1 QLTADGG
8 WLNGYYTTSSSS
20 ELIAIEIEK
29 HLALACILKNV
40 IRNHHKL
47 YSGGV

>member
-1 QLTADGG
+1 
-8 WLNGYYTTSSSS
+8 
-20 ELIAIEIEK
+20 
-29 HLALACILKNV
+29 ALACILKNV

>member
-1 QLTADGG
+1 
-8 WLNGYYTTSSSS
+8 
-20 ELIAIEIEK
+20 EK

>member
-1 QLTADGG
+1 
-8 WLNGYYTTSSSS
+8 
-20 ELIAIEIEK
+20 K
-29 HLALACILKNV
+29 HLAVTCILKNV

>member
-1 QLTADGG
+1 
-8 WLNGYYTTSSSS
+8 TSSSS

>member
-1 QLTADGG
+1 
-8 WLNGYYTTSSSS
+8 
-20 ELIAIEIEK
+20 
-29 HLALACILKNV
+29 LALACILKNV

>member
-1 QLTADGG
+1 LT
-8 WLNGYYTTSSSS
+8 
-20 ELIAIEIEK
+20 
-29 HLALACILKNV
+29 CILKNV

>member
-1 QLTADGG
+1 
-8 WLNGYYTTSSSS
+8 
-20 ELIAIEIEK
+20 
-29 HLALACILKNV
+29 HLALTCILKNV

>member
-1 QLTADGG
+1 
-8 WLNGYYTTSSSS
+8 
-20 ELIAIEIEK
+20 
-29 HLALACILKNV
+29 LALTCILKNV

>member
-1 QLTADGG
+1 ALT
-8 WLNGYYTTSSSS
+8 
-20 ELIAIEIEK
+20 
-29 HLALACILKNV
+29 CILKNV

>member
-1 QLTADGG
+1 
-8 WLNGYYTTSSSS
+8 
-20 ELIAIEIEK
+20 EK
-29 HLALACILKNV
+29 HLALTCILKNV